1 MELRT
6 SSLEFFPLIIREIT
20 VDDPAYPQVWELRD
34 AVLRRPLGQ
43 SLHNDDTSGDHLE
56 RIFIAEYDAARV
68 VACVMLRPLRDKAF
82 KLRQMVVAPE
92 AQGTGVGR
100 ALVQV
105 AEESVFR
112 EGAARIEMNARAV
125 VLPFYEKLG
134 YTIEGDGFIEVGIPH
149 FFMQKKRPA

>member
-1 MELRT
+1 M
-6 SSLEFFPLIIREIT
+6 IIREIT
-20 VDDPAYPQVWELRD
+20 TDDPVYPQVWELRD

-43 SLHNDDTSGDHLE
+43 SLHNDDTSRDHLE
-56 RIFIAEYDAARV
+56 RLFVAEENSGRV
-68 VACVMLRPLRDKAF
+68 IACVMLRPLPGAAF
-82 KLRQMVVAPE
+82 KLRQMAVAPE

-105 AEESVFR
+105 AEESVFG
-112 EGAARIEMNARAV
+112 EGATRIEMNARAV